1 MQRVLL
7 TGAAGR
13 IGRMLRQGLTGRY
26 PLLRLTDRFE
36 MDPPGPGEE
45 VVLANLENAD
55 EIDAAMEGIDT
66 VVHMGGKAEE
76 GTWEVVHTS
85 NILGAYNTFE
95 AARKHGVKRF
105 VFASSLH
112 VIGYYRR
119 EETIDGTVM
128 PRPDSRYG
136 AAKAFGEALG
146 RFHADKH
153 GMSVICQR
161 IGSYQELP
169 LNERMLA
176 TWISHR
182 DMLQL
187 TRVCIE
193 APLDVHFEIVYG
205 RSGNTRHFWD
215 NSVAERLGYA
225 PEDNAEDYADEIMAA
240 VEAAGDAPAE
250 VSASMTHEDV
260 VAAVAKGGKEPENA
274 RLFHGGPFCGMEF
287 TGDLSKIE

>member
-13 IGRMLRQGLTGRY
+13 IGRMLRQGLRGRY

-36 MDPPGPGEE
+36 MEPPGPGEE
-45 VVLANLENAD
+45 VVLANLENFH

-76 GTWEVVHTS
+76 GTWEVVHES

-95 AARKHGVKRF
+95 AARKHHVRRF

-112 VIGYYRR
+112 VVGYYRR
-119 EETIDGTVM
+119 DQVIDATVP

-136 AAKAFGEALG
+136 AAKVFGEALG
-146 RFHADKH
+146 RLYADKH
-153 GMSVICQR
+153 AMSVICQR
-161 IGSYQELP
+161 IGSFQERP

-205 RSGNTRHFWD
+205 RSDNTRSFWD
-215 NSVAERLGYA
+215 NSTAERLGYR
-225 PEDNAEDYADEIMAA
+225 PEDDAEDYAGEIMAA
-240 VEAAGDAPAE
+240 ADAAGDGPAA
-250 VSASMTHEDV
+250 VSSSMTHEDV
-260 VAAVAKGGKEPENA
+260 LALIAKGGKEPETA
-274 RLFHGGPFCGMEF
+274 RPFQGGPFCAMEF
-287 TGDLSKIE
+287 TGDLSKIQ